1 MVKFPSFK
9 ILALLCQRLDI
20 EVGDIVINQHQTKA
34 WRNLSQAE
42 NAYLRFDYSEIH
54 SLLKELQPS
63 DLRLPYDRVHYNYL
77 NGIYALEN
85 EQDQVKALAYFQE
98 IIDEDWLAPDNL
110 YYLLAL
116 KGFAEVYEARREY
129 DTAKKY
135 YDLLAKPVTDLKIKD
150 NLAAIQIMS
159 ILYRTGEFYGRH
171 NYMKDSNH
179 LLHYAYKIGSRFHEV
194 YYMGRILYRLGLN
207 ANAKGS

>member
-1 MVKFPSFK
+1 MRSAKRRKSHRQN
-9 ILALLCQRLDI
+9 CQRLDI
-20 EVGDIVINQHQTKA
+20 EVGDIVVNQHQTKA

-98 IIDEDWLAPDNL
+98 IIDEDWLAL
-110 YYLLAL
+110 IIFIICWL
-116 KGFAEVYEARREY
+116 
-129 DTAKKY
+129 
-135 YDLLAKPVTDLKIKD
+135 
-150 NLAAIQIMS
+150 
-159 ILYRTGEFYGRH
+159 YGRH

-179 LLHYAYKIGSRFHEV
+179 LLHHAYKIGSRFHEA

-207 ANAKGS
+207 ANAK